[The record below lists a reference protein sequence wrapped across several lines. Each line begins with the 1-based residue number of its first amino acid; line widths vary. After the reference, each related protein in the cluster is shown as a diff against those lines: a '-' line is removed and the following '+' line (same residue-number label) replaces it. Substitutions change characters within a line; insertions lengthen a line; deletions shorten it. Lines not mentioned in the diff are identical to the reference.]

1 VRILLTNDDGV
12 HAEGLLALKQAV
24 DSLGEV
30 VIVAP
35 DRPRSACGHS
45 ITLHKPLRVL
55 PAKLADGSPAFST
68 SGTPSDCVSLAL
80 MEVLRDRRPDVVISG
95 INHGPNLGWDLTYS
109 GTVSAAMEAAIMGL
123 QSISVSV
130 AWRLERM
137 VEEEEGPAPPIDF
150 APAGR
155 FVADLLRRLASHPL
169 PVHSMLNVNVPASR
183 PTGVEITRQGIR
195 RYPGKVEKRLDPM
208 GRTYYWLGG
217 DSPEDTME
225 EGTDVKAVAE
235 GRISVTPIQ
244 LDLTDYPLLKQMARW
259 PWPEV
264 ERRPAAPTAND
275 AVPSAGGRESAEVEA
290 EAPRDSST

>member
-1 VRILLTNDDGV
+1 MRILLTNDDGV

-24 DSLGEV
+24 EALGEV

-45 ITLHKPLRVL
+45 ITLHKPLRVV
-55 PAKLADGSPAFST
+55 PARLADGSPAFST
-68 SGTPSDCVSLAL
+68 SGTPSDCISLAL
-80 MEVLRDRRPDVVISG
+80 LEVLRDRRPDVVISG

-109 GTVSAAMEAAIMGL
+109 GTVSAAMEAAILGL
-123 QSISVSV
+123 QSIAVSV

-155 FVADLLRRLASHPL
+155 FVAELLQQLPAHPL
-169 PVHSMLNVNVPASR
+169 PAHSLLNINVPAGR
-183 PTGVEITRQGIR
+183 PTGIEITRQGIR

-208 GRTYYWLGG
+208 GRTYFWLGG
-217 DSPEDTME
+217 DRPEDTME
-225 EGTDVKAVAE
+225 EGTDVNAVAE

-244 LDLTDYPLLKQMARW
+244 LDLTDYPLLKQMAGW
-259 PWPEV
+259 PWPKV
-264 ERRPAAPTAND
+264 ERRAGSAAG
-275 AVPSAGGRESAEVEA
+275 AGGEGDHGTVDATEPEPPRESPA
-290 EAPRDSST
+290 

>member
-1 VRILLTNDDGV
+1 MRILLTNDDGV

-24 DSLGEV
+24 EGMGEV

-55 PAKLADGSPAFST
+55 PAKLADGTPAFSA

-80 MEVLRDRRPDVVISG
+80 LDMLRDRRPDVVISG

-109 GTVSAAMEAAIMGL
+109 GTVSAAMEAAIMGI
-123 QSISVSV
+123 QSISISV

-155 FVADLLRRLASHPL
+155 FVAELLLQLQSHPL
-169 PVHSMLNVNVPASR
+169 PVHSLLNVNVPAAR
-183 PTGVEITRQGIR
+183 PTGIEITRQGIR

-208 GRTYYWLGG
+208 GRAYYWLGG

-225 EGTDVKAVAE
+225 EGTDVNAVAE

-244 LDLTDYPLLKQMARW
+244 LDLTDYPLLKQMAGW
-259 PWPEV
+259 PWHEI
-264 ERRPAAPTAND
+264 ELRSTAPAPDPGAASRASPTGD
-275 AVPSAGGRESAEVEA
+275 AA
-290 EAPRDSST
+290 STEQGDTAQ